1 MTMPKKQKKENKTT
15 ESLIKEITGEIL
27 EKTQITA
34 TVTVEEKE
42 EKNENVKEKY
52 YQVNVETTDS
62 GLLIGY
68 HGETLNSLQLIL
80 GVIIFNKLGE
90 WKRIIVDIGD
100 YRKAREQSIK
110 EMVDR
115 VVLEVEEN
123 GKPVT
128 LPLTTPYERRIVHVM
143 LTNNSKVMSQ
153 SLGEGKDRKLTIKLR
168 E

>member
-15 ESLIKEITGEIL
+15 ESLIKKITSEIL
-27 EKTQITA
+27 EKAQITT

-42 EKNENVKEKY
+42 EENENVKEKY

-128 LPLTTPYERRIVHVM
+128 LPLTTPYERRIVHMM
-143 LTNNSKVMSQ
+143 LTNNSKVMSE